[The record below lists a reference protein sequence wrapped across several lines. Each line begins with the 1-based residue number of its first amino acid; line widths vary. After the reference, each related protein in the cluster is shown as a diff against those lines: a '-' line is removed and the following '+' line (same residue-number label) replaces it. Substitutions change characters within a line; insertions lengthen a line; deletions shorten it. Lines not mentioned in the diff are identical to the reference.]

1 MTNKTL
7 NLSESIYFD
16 FAGKDGATP
25 RDVLETVLYQ
35 DSRLGR
41 EWTDID
47 LSTKDYINRI
57 RKAFAPLGGTL
68 SDNGMTLTYPDPATV
83 DIYALIYR
91 AKHIDTKTILAS
103 HLDDGYVITPCGRV
117 WTGRWWDTLTSMM
130 DTRIASAL
138 SDQMA
143 PCTCQAFADA
153 YAAKHQEEYGEEWEP
168 YKDNPQI

>member
-7 NLSESIYFD
+7 NLSEAIYCGLTGI
-16 FAGKDGATP
+16 ANAKP
-25 RDVLETVLYQ
+25 RDVLETVLYE
-35 DSRLGR
+35 DPRLGR

-47 LSTKDYINRI
+47 LSTEDYINRV

-68 SDNGMTLTYPDPATV
+68 SDDGMTLTYPDPATV
-83 DIYALIYR
+83 DIYALIDRVRY
-91 AKHIDTKTILAS
+91 IDTRAILTS

-138 SDQMA
+138 SDRMA

-153 YAAKHQEEYGEEWEP
+153 YAAKHQETYGEEWEP
-168 YKDNPQI
+168 YKVSPQL